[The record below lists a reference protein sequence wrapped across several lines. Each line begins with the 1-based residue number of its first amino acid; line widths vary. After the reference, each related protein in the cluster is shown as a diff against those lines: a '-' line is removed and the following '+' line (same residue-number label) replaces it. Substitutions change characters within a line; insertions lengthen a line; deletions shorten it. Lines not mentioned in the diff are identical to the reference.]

1 MGICGTS
8 GLSPEEKAKQKQQ
21 DLNSRSLDK
30 KLAKDQESQMQ
41 TIKLLLLGAGESGK
55 STLFKAL
62 ITIYGSGY
70 NEEERQGFIPTVQCN
85 AVSSMLMLVENC
97 EQFGPPES
105 EEGRLSKKF
114 FDDKKD
120 DTMDKETVKHI
131 KTLWADAGIQKTY
144 EKRSNFQLVD
154 SAKYFFD
161 AIDRISEANYLP
173 TKDDILRCRIRTT
186 GITETAFK
194 IDGNEFKMFDVG
206 GQRNERKKWIH
217 CFEDVTAVIFVAAL
231 SEYDQVLFEDEE
243 KNRMEEA
250 LVLFEEICNSQWF
263 RETAMLLFLNKRDL
277 FALKIDKVPL
287 TVCAAFQDYGGSGYD
302 EGVRYIE
309 EEYLKKNQNQE
320 KEVYCHVTCATDTS
334 NVNAVFD
341 AVKDIIIRESLRDAG
356 LV

>member
-21 DLNSRSLDK
+21 DLESRKLDK
-30 KLAKDQESQMQ
+30 HLAKDQEAQMQ

-70 NEEERQGFIPTVQCN
+70 NDEERQGFIPTVRCN

-97 EQFGPPES
+97 AQFGPPET
-105 EEGRLSKKF
+105 EEGIKSRKF

-120 DTMDKETVKHI
+120 DTMDQDTVTHI
-131 KTLWADAGIQKTY
+131 KILWADPGIQKTY
-144 EKRSNFQLVD
+144 EQRSSFQLVD

-161 AIDRISEANYLP
+161 AIDRISEINYLP

-250 LVLFEEICNSQWF
+250 LVLFDEICNSQWF

-277 FALKIDKVPL
+277 FAQKIDKVPL
-287 TVCAAFQDYGGSGYD
+287 NVCDAFKDYMGQGYD
-302 EGVRYIE
+302 DGVEYIQRC
-309 EEYLKKNQNQE
+309 YLEKNQNQE
-320 KEVYCHVTCATDTS
+320 KEVYCHITCATDTS